1 MRNLKLLLIAL
12 VLIIITFSL
21 SACNDKEQDAK
32 NLTTGLKATEIN
44 NEAFKKLFPLQYKS
58 YMSNMEMEDTTYGGS
73 EPRSK
78 FSDDKEPLLPILFN
92 GYPFA
97 TDYNED
103 RGHTYAMV
111 DIERTLRVTDK
122 TAGGCLSCK
131 STVVPQLIADMG
143 EHYWKAGSF
152 KSEVLP
158 KAKAAGHSAVGCS
171 DCHNPV
177 NMDLRVTRPM
187 FIDAMKEKGIDVAH
201 ATKNEMRT
209 YVCAQCHSE
218 YFFKAET
225 NVVTFPWKDGLS
237 AEAMYGYYDKERA
250 NPTSFQK
257 DYISNISGA
266 PILKAQ
272 HPDYENYTQGTHA
285 KAGVSCADCHMQY
298 ERMDNGKKISSHQWT
313 SPLKSMDTSCG
324 TCHSSRDMKD
334 LEKQVQGIQKTYKEA
349 LDHAEEISMN
359 AHYYVNKMIT
369 SGVDTAKVKE
379 AQEQIRLG
387 QWLWDYNAA
396 ENSTGF
402 HNPQGA
408 MDTLMKS
415 ANASNKAI
423 QIATEELVKK
433 GVNISE
439 LKAEI
444 EKAKNAVITE
454 KDTTKKKNSA
464 VNAYFPGQQPV
475 VPATPAK

>member
-1 MRNLKLLLIAL
+1 MRNFKLLFTTL
-12 VLIIITFSL
+12 VLIIIAFSL
-21 SACNDKEQDAK
+21 SACNEEKKDEKK
-32 NLTTGLKATEIN
+32 LTTGLKATEIH
-44 NEAFKKLFPLQYKS
+44 NEAFKNLFPLQYAS
-58 YMSNMEMEDTTYGGS
+58 YMKNMEMKDTTYGGS
-73 EPRSK
+73 VPRSK

-103 RGHTYAMV
+103 RGHTYALE
-111 DIERTLRVTDK
+111 DIKRTLRVTDK

-131 STVVPQLIADMG
+131 STAVPQLIAEMG
-143 EHYWKAGSF
+143 DHYWKAGSF
-152 KSEVLP
+152 KTEVLP
-158 KAKAAGHSAVGCS
+158 KAEAMGHSAIGCS

-187 FIDAMKEKGIDVAH
+187 FINAMKEKGVDLSK

-209 YVCAQCHSE
+209 YVCAQCHAE
-218 YFFKAET
+218 YYFKADT

-237 AEAMYGYYDKERA
+237 AEAMYSYYDKERA
-250 NPTSFQK
+250 NPTGFQK
-257 DYISNISGA
+257 DYISNISGT

-272 HPDYENYTQGTHA
+272 HPDYETFSQGPHA

-298 ERMDNGKKISSHQWT
+298 ERTDNKKKISSHQWT
-313 SPLKSMDTSCG
+313 SPLKTMNTSCG

-334 LEKQVQGIQKTYKEA
+334 LEKQVLGIQKTYKEA
-349 LDHAEEISMN
+349 LDNAEGISMN

-369 SGVDTAKVKE
+369 SGVEPAKIKE

-387 QWLWDYNAA
+387 QWLWDYCAA

-402 HNPQGA
+402 HNPQGS
-408 MDTLMKS
+408 MDNLMKS
-415 ANASNKAI
+415 SNASNKAI
-423 QIATEELVKK
+423 QIATEELAKK
-433 GVNISE
+433 GVNINE

-444 EKAKNAVITE
+444 EKAKNEVEAE
-454 KDTTKKKNSA
+454 KDTTKKKNFA

-475 VPATPAK
+475 VPVISAK